1 MSGSK
6 NIKEAEIIKA
16 GCGIRY
22 DPEQLG
28 TDTEFDFS
36 AARDLL
42 KPEEMSDG
50 KTASESNKKNAR
62 QDPNSKG

>member
-6 NIKEAEIIKA
+6 NIKEAEVIKA

-36 AARDLL
+36 AAQDLL
-42 KPEEMSDG
+42 KPEELNDG
-50 KTASESNKKNAR
+50 KTANESNKKNVR
-62 QDPNSKG
+62 ESPNSKC